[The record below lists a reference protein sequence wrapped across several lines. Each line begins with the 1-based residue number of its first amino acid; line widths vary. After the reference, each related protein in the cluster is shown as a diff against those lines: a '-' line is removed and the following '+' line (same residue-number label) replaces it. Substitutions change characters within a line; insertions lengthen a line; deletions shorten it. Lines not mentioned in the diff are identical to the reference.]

1 MTHFEHGSEHR
12 SGHHK
17 PKKKTNIWQIATGI
31 LGILLVVSIITGGF
45 SFDKDLSKEEVADK
59 TLAYI
64 NDNLLQPGMTAE
76 VESISEEENLYSLEL
91 SVAGQQLTTY
101 ATKDGKKFF
110 PQGFN
115 LDEPLPVQEQPEP
128 VEVDTTNLADDDA
141 VKGDADAPVTIVEF
155 SDFEC
160 PFCGR
165 YFEQTYPKIVQ
176 NYIETGKV
184 KYIFR
189 DFPLSFHANAQK
201 AAEAAECAGEQGKY
215 FEMHD
220 LLFANQDS
228 LNVESYKQYAEDLGL
243 DTEQFNTCL
252 DSGEMA
258 DEVAAD
264 FTYGQQVGVTGTPAF
279 FINGKM
285 ISGAQPYE
293 AFEQVIEE
301 ALQ

>member
-1 MTHFEHGSEHR
+1 MTHFEHTEHK
-12 SGHHK
+12 H
-17 PKKKTNIWQIATGI
+17 KKKTNFWQYAAGI
-31 LGILLVVSIITGGF
+31 LAILLVVSIFTGGF
-45 SFDKDLSKEEVADK
+45 DFSKQLSKEEVADK

-165 YFEQTYPKIVQ
+165 YAEQTYPQIVEE
-176 NYIETGKV
+176 YIETGKV

-228 LNVESYKQYAEDLGL
+228 LSVENYKQWAEDLGL

-264 FTYGQQVGVTGTPAF
+264 FTYGQQIGVTGTPAF

-293 AFEQVIEE
+293 VFKQAIEE
-301 ALQ
+301 ELE